1 MNINHEHTEQ
11 IPKEQLAIYQQ
22 AAQEAGNVAIQLA
35 GTTTN
40 DSKFWAYTHN
50 WINGE
55 RSPLEMPAHQAN
67 LKPGY
72 LAVKISA
79 DYNEKSGKPFYD
91 KIRELKEQAK

>member
-11 IPKEQLAIYQQ
+11 IPKEQLSIYQQ

-35 GTTTN
+35 ETN

-50 WINGE
+50 WTNGE
-55 RSPLEMPAHQAN
+55 RWPEENPALQAN

-72 LAVKISA
+72 LAVKVSA
-79 DYNEKSGKPFYD
+79 DYTEKSGKPFYD
-91 KIRELKEQAK
+91 KIQELKEKAK

>member
-1 MNINHEHTEQ
+1 
-11 IPKEQLAIYQQ
+11 
-22 AAQEAGNVAIQLA
+22 VAIQLA